1 MEIKSTDQSAKYNTA
16 YVYSICFVATL
27 GGLMFG
33 FDLGIITGVVPY
45 IEHQFSLSG
54 FSLGLVVAVFELG
67 AMAGALVTGRV
78 ADKYG
83 RKKTMIVCAIL
94 LSVTALGVAFSA
106 GATFLAL
113 WRFAQGLCVGAA
125 SVLSPMYIAEVA
137 PARIRGKLVSFNQL
151 SIILGIL
158 ISSVCN
164 FYFGDNDLNSPNWRY
179 MLLSALVPSVIFLIL
194 LFFIPESPRWLI
206 LQSHNDL
213 EADRIFLKINN
224 GNEAY
229 SREEINEIRN
239 SVSADQSRS
248 RVALSVLFGKTFLP
262 IVLIGFGVAFLQQFC
277 GINNV
282 TPYMQKIFIMAGI
295 QLKDGLLNA
304 VLVQMVFFFA
314 TFIAIGLIDRI
325 GRKLLMLAGTGLMA
339 ITLFLLALAFKSES
353 VSGFYVLI
361 MVMLYIAAF
370 AFTLGPV
377 VWVLISEM
385 YPNEIR
391 SRAIGLTSAVL
402 WLSTFLVVL
411 VSPYMLSIGPVFN
424 FVFFGIFNV
433 AGFFFCLI
441 FLPETKG
448 ISLEQMNEVWKKKK
462 LSGK

>member
-1 MEIKSTDQSAKYNTA
+1 MEMKTSGQSAYDLV
-16 YVYSICFVATL
+16 YVYSICLVATL

-54 FSLGLVVAVFELG
+54 FNLGLVVAVFELG
-67 AMAGALVTGRV
+67 AMTGALVTARV

-94 LSVTALGVAFSA
+94 LSVTALGVAFA
-106 GATFLAL
+106 GGAPLLAM

-137 PARIRGKLVSFNQL
+137 PAKVRGRLVSFNQL

-158 ISSVCN
+158 IASVCS
-164 FYFGDNDLNSPNWRY
+164 FYFGDNDLNSSSWRY
-179 MLLSALVPSVIFLIL
+179 MFLSALVPSVIFLIL

-206 LQSHNDL
+206 LQSGNDS
-213 EADRIFLKINN
+213 EADRIFLRINK
-224 GNEAY
+224 GNESY
-229 SREEINEIRN
+229 SHEVMTEISN
-239 SVSADQSRS
+239 SVSEDMSRS
-248 RVALSVLFGKTFLP
+248 RVALNVLFGKAFLP
-262 IVLIGFGVAFLQQFC
+262 IVLVGFGIAFLQQFC

-282 TPYMQKIFIMAGI
+282 TPYMQKIFILAGI
-295 QLKDGLLNA
+295 KLKDGLLNA
-304 VLVQMVFFFA
+304 VLVQMVFFFS

-339 ITLFLLALAFKSES
+339 VTLFLLALTFRSES
-353 VSGFYVLI
+353 VSGILVLI

-370 AFTLGPV
+370 GFTLGPV
-377 VWVLISEM
+377 VWVLIAEM

-391 SRAIGLTSAVL
+391 GRAIGLTSAVL

-448 ISLEQMNEVWKKKK
+448 ISLEKMNEVWKKKK
-462 LSGK
+462 QADN

>member
-1 MEIKSTDQSAKYNTA
+1 MDINTSDQSAKYNIA
-16 YVYSICFVATL
+16 YIYSICFVATL

-67 AMAGALVTGRV
+67 AMTGALVTGRV

-94 LSVTALGVAFSA
+94 LSVTALGVAFA
-106 GATFLAL
+106 GGATFLAL

-137 PARIRGKLVSFNQL
+137 PAKIRGRLVSFNQL

-158 ISSVCN
+158 MASVCN

-179 MLLSALVPSVIFLIL
+179 MFLSAVVPSVIFLIL

-206 LQSHNDL
+206 LQADNDT
-213 EADRIFLKINN
+213 EADRIFLRINK
-224 GNEAY
+224 GNESY
-229 SREEINEIRN
+229 SRQEITEIRN
-239 SVSADQSRS
+239 SVSAGQPLS
-248 RVALSVLFGKTFLP
+248 RVSLNVLFGKTFLP
-262 IVLIGFGVAFLQQFC
+262 IVLVGFTIAFLQQFC

-339 ITLFLLALAFKSES
+339 ITLFLLAMAFKSES
-353 VSGFYVLI
+353 VSGVYVLI

-391 SRAIGLTSAVL
+391 GRAIGLTSAVL

-424 FVFFGIFNV
+424 FVFFGLFNV
-433 AGFFFCLI
+433 AGFVFCLV

-448 ISLEQMNEVWKKKK
+448 ISLEQMNDVWKRRVP
-462 LSGK
+462 